1 MLIVDFNPSH
11 CINLGSSS
19 SARRRQLQQSSVAL
33 EPWGGTHVCS
43 VTDGHLYLHFTDG
56 QRRAPSRVS
65 TRHGRSA
72 TRAKPCLHAALL
84 SNVAP
89 TARSCISRKDFNSPL
104 HSILPP
110 PSRTSR
116 TILPPHHRKR
126 SDQTTGINTEC
137 LDQFLHFKA
146 HIKVENS
153 GKSNI
158 FLDFM

>member
-1 MLIVDFNPSH
+1 MLCVTSYESNSVVEDQWRGGGGVD
-11 CINLGSSS
+11 
-19 SARRRQLQQSSVAL
+19 RSSVAL
-33 EPWGGTHVCS
+33 KLWGGLHVCS

-84 SNVAP
+84 TDVAP

-110 PSRTSR
+110 RHAPRVQYY
-116 TILPPHHRKR
+116 PPITGRDQIR
-126 SDQTTGINTEC
+126 SDNRHKYRMPGPIFILESSY
-137 LDQFLHFKA
+137 
-146 HIKVENS
+146 KVENS

-158 FLDFM
+158 FLDSM

>member
-19 SARRRQLQQSSVAL
+19 SARRRRLQQSSVAL

-43 VTDGHLYLHFTDG
+43 DTDGHLYLHFTDG

-84 SNVAP
+84 TDVAP
-89 TARSCISRKDFNSPL
+89 TARSCILRKDFNSPL

-110 PSRTSR
+110 VTHLAYNITPPSQEE
-116 TILPPHHRKR
+116 IR
-126 SDQTTGINTEC
+126 SDNRHKYRMPGP
-137 LDQFLHFKA
+137 
-146 HIKVENS
+146 
-153 GKSNI
+153 I
-158 FLDFM
+158 FTL